1 MTCQHHTVFFCTDIL
16 GLFLSLPTSLLH
28 CLCIFKL
35 LQVYLC
41 DMYPSINRK
50 IDGIWENTC
59 EIVMYTFG
67 VCVCWPIGFAGGT
80 IVQMC
85 AGCCAFMYGSDRSR
99 GSDSSDQSEC
109 EEMDCSYFLDLV
121 MMIVLGALAAPFIP
135 LILLGGCCFY
145 TVYPISKWC
154 ISSDGWCSKY
164 TMKDV
169 AYFFLNIAT
178 AIFFALDTFD
188 MVLDFIE
195 VNKLA
200 KLCEHGQVEH

>member
-1 MTCQHHTVFFCTDIL
+1 
-16 GLFLSLPTSLLH
+16 
-28 CLCIFKL
+28 
-35 LQVYLC
+35 
-41 DMYPSINRK
+41 MYPSINIA
-50 IDGIWENTC
+50 IDEIWENTC

-80 IVQMC
+80 IVQVC
-85 AGCCAFMYGSDRSR
+85 AVLFCSDRR
-99 GSDSSDQSEC
+99 DSSDHSEF
-109 EEMDCSYFLDLV
+109 DCSHFLDLV

>member
-1 MTCQHHTVFFCTDIL
+1 
-16 GLFLSLPTSLLH
+16 
-28 CLCIFKL
+28 
-35 LQVYLC
+35 
-41 DMYPSINRK
+41 MYPSVNRK
-50 IDGIWENTC
+50 IDGIRENIC

-67 VCVCWPIGFAGGT
+67 VCVCWPIGIAGGL
-80 IVQMC
+80 IFHWISLLC
-85 AGCCAFMYGSDRSR
+85 FLCGCDGR
-99 GSDSSDQSEC
+99 GVGKE
-109 EEMDCSYFLDLV
+109 DCSPLTNLV
-121 MMIVLGALAAPFIP
+121 IMFVLGTLAAPFIP

-200 KLCEHGQVEH
+200 NLCEHGQVEHYQY